1 MRYCRWCGI
10 AGGERVP
17 PSPLGWY
24 LIQESVSGHF
34 IKDEEL
40 QVLEKEEHRAPASV
54 FLWLLLIF
62 AILVAFFVIKMTGFR
77 DNKDDVKTPGNDI

>member
-1 MRYCRWCGI
+1 M
-10 AGGERVP
+10 
-17 PSPLGWY
+17 
-24 LIQESVSGHF
+24 
-34 IKDEEL
+34 
-40 QVLEKEEHRAPASV
+40 LEKEEHRAPASV